1 MKSHIK
7 RIDVSTSGPIT
18 HEAKKQIDSR
28 FKEETSPL
36 REERIKNVRKALDI
50 GTTWDRE
57 GVQYVVKE
65 HRDFKDPQGNII
77 IHQDDWSQVET
88 KTAQVKMNH
97 YCFDTKNH
105 DREILDFDAEN
116 DEVAIEKAKSKV
128 EEEGDFVT
136 NVWRY
141 LPEGGWVKIAQV
153 QPISAITPR
162 QPLNDNNR
170 VVNPLEKRK
179 SAPPEGDFHKQLQDS
194 LLEVDSTMFKQ
205 SLPLTEASMDK
216 EAYVVKQGDEY
227 CVKSEKGKN
236 LGCGPSQEWAENR
249 LKQVHYFK
257 NKEK

>member
-18 HEAKKQIDSR
+18 PEAKKKIDSR
-28 FKEETSPL
+28 FKEEISPL
-36 REERIKNVRKALDI
+36 REQRIKNVRKALDI
-50 GTTWDRE
+50 GTKWNRE
-57 GVQYVVKE
+57 GVEYVVKE
-65 HRDFKDPQGNII
+65 HRDFKDTQGNTI
-77 IHQDDWSQVET
+77 IHQDDWSPVET
-88 KTAQVKMNH
+88 KKTAQLKMNH

-116 DEVAIEKAKSKV
+116 DEIAIEKAKSKV

-153 QPISAITPR
+153 QPISSISPR

-179 SAPPEGDFHKQLQDS
+179 PAPPEGDFHKQLQDS
-194 LLEVDSTMFKQ
+194 LEVDSTMFKEGTI
-205 SLPLTEASMDK
+205 TEENGK
-216 EAYVVKQGDEY
+216 FF
-227 CVKSEKGKN
+227 VKSHEGKN
-236 LGCGPSQEWAENR
+236 LGGPYDTKGEAVKR
-249 LKQVHYFK
+249 LQQVEFFK
-257 NKEK
+257 SHPQK